1 MYLCTMKQHKI
12 QMNKSLIITAS
23 LFLGS
28 AYAKA
33 QSTTEAND
41 SIYKETDLSEVNI
54 TARRMGLTR
63 MAGAINGIN
72 MNKEELFKAACC
84 NLGESF
90 TTNPSVDVAYND
102 ATTGAR
108 QIKLLGLSGTYVQM
122 LTENMPDF
130 RGAAMPYALS
140 YVPGPWMKGIQVS
153 KGSASVKNGYES
165 ITGQINVDY
174 LKPDDEQGMSV
185 NIYGD
190 SKNRLEANVD
200 GNVHISDKLSTEIL
214 MHHENSTKN
223 HDENGDGFYDKPK
236 VEQYN
241 LQNRWKYATNNYIMH
256 AGLTVLKEIRTGGE
270 MEHDNNMHTMQSP
283 SYDIS
288 LHTNRYSGYMKHAFI
303 LDKTHGT
310 NIAFMASASMHQ
322 FDALYGLKSYDV
334 NEKNLYASLM
344 YETNFTPEHGIS
356 AGLSYNHDYLGQT
369 IQPYSL
375 PYATPIDVKE
385 KENTPGAYVQYT
397 YTLGTRLT
405 AMAGL
410 RYDHSSIY
418 GGFVTPRFHIKYS
431 PADIVSVRLSAGK
444 GYRTVFALAEN
455 NYLLAS
461 GRQLVVA
468 DNLHQEAAWNY
479 GISTALNIPIANKTL
494 KLNAE
499 YYYTRFTEQTVI
511 DYDTTPDVI
520 YISNLNGK
528 SYSHTFQIDA
538 TFPVLKGLEITAAY
552 RLNDVKTTYNGV
564 LLDKPLTSKYK
575 GLFTASYKTPLGL
588 WQFDA
593 TLQLNGGGRN
603 PKPYTL
609 ANGSASWDEDFPAY
623 EQLSAQITRWFRHWS
638 IYIGGEN
645 LTNFTQKT
653 SIYGSNNPWGKD
665 FEPTLVWGPVHG
677 RMIYAG
683 VRINIGRTNSL

>member
-1 MYLCTMKQHKI
+1 MNSKYLI
-12 QMNKSLIITAS
+12 AAS
-23 LFLGS
+23 LTIGS
-28 AYAKA
+28 ITTQA
-33 QSTTEAND
+33 QEHSEDND
-41 SIYKETDLSEVNI
+41 SIYKETDLKEVNI
-54 TARRMGLTR
+54 TARRMGITR
-63 MAGAINGIN
+63 MGGAINGIN

-130 RGAAMPYALS
+130 RGAATPYALG

-174 LKPDDEQGMSV
+174 LKPDDEQGMTI
-185 NIYGD
+185 NLYGD
-190 SKNRLEANVD
+190 SKNRLEANAD
-200 GNVHISDKLSTEIL
+200 ANIHINEQLSTEVL
-214 MHHENSTKN
+214 LHHENSTKN

-241 LQNRWKYATNNYIMH
+241 LQNRWKYVSDKYIMH
-256 AGLTVLKEIRTGGE
+256 AGLTMLKENRNGGE
-270 MEHDNNMHTMQSP
+270 MDHSTENNMMNHSP
-283 SYDIS
+283 YRIS

-303 LDKTHGT
+303 LNKEHGT
-310 NIAFMASASMHQ
+310 NIALMTSASMHKL
-322 FDALYGLKSYDV
+322 DALYGWKTYYA

-344 YETNFTPEHGIS
+344 YETNLSTEHNIS
-356 AGLSYNHDYLGQT
+356 AGLSYNHDYISQL
-369 IQPYSL
+369 IQPGYSTISNNTEANGL
-375 PYATPIDVKE
+375 LNLKE

-418 GGFVTPRFHIKYS
+418 GGFVTPRFHVKYS

-444 GYRTVFALAEN
+444 GYRTVFAWAEN

-461 GRQLVVA
+461 GRTLHIA
-468 DNLHQEAAWNY
+468 DDLKQEAAWNY
-479 GISTALNIPIANKTL
+479 GISTALYIPIANKTL
-494 KLNAE
+494 KVNAE
-499 YYYTRFTEQTVI
+499 YYYTRFSNQAVV
-511 DYDTTPDVI
+511 DYDTDENVI
-520 YISNLNGK
+520 NIANLNGK

-538 TFPVLKGLEITAAY
+538 TYPLLKGLEITAAY
-552 RLNDVKTTYNGV
+552 RLNDVKTTYGGITME
-564 LLDKPLTSKYK
+564 KPLTSRYK
-575 GLFTASYKTPLGL
+575 ALLTASYKTPLGL

-609 ANGSASWDEDFPAY
+609 TNNTLSWDERFKAY
-623 EQLSAQITRWFRHWS
+623 EQLSAQVTRWFRHWS
-638 IYIGGEN
+638 VYIGGEN
-645 LTNFTQKT
+645 LTGFTQKT